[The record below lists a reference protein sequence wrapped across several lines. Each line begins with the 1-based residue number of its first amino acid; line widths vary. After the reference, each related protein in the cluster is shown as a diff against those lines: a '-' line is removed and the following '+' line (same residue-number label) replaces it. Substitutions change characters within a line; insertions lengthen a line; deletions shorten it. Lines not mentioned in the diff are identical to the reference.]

1 MAALINKTEAGEMDA
16 STLSKLS
23 YAVNILAGIIQ
34 NSDIEAR
41 IAKLEQ
47 EIDKR

>member
-34 NSDIEAR
+34 NSDIERR
-41 IAKLEQ
+41 ISQLEEQ
-47 EIDKR
+47 VKDK